1 MHGRA
6 SLSVRPRQ
14 MRAFGAFDL
23 NLQRLSTN
31 VLTLRAT
38 NGNHTGSAGF
48 SVSVLLRPRNCPFF
62 LTKGVF
68 FFLQA
73 AKFGWGFLDLY
84 NPGDFVAMGQA
95 LKVLNSVR
103 FYEIGIPLTYS
114 Q

>member
-1 MHGRA
+1 M
-6 SLSVRPRQ
+6 
-14 MRAFGAFDL
+14 
-23 NLQRLSTN
+23 QRLSTN
-31 VLTLRAT
+31 VSTLQAT
-38 NGNHTGSAGF
+38 NGNHTGNAGF
-48 SVSVLLRPRNCPFF
+48 LVSVPLMTLEFVFLLTSSEND
-62 LTKGVF
+62 
-68 FFLQA
+68 QA